1 MYGGVWEETKPLSYG
16 WSVSGPM
23 APEAQD
29 LSRDVV
35 FQLLSSPRRRF
46 VLYYLREH
54 GGETELEDIT
64 RALAAWETGKPAE
77 DLGDDDEKRVY
88 VSLYQTHIPK
98 LEENGIVEYD
108 PDTTRVSLTDA
119 ADQVDRYLT
128 VRESPVPWQTVY
140 LTVAVAALALT
151 GLVTYGVGPFAD
163 LNHAVLSAVVV
174 TSFSLLAIG
183 QFVYDNYL
191 DRSIPEELEPE

>member
-1 MYGGVWEETKPLSYG
+1 
-16 WSVSGPM
+16 M
-23 APEAQD
+23 AREDQD

-54 GGETELEDIT
+54 GGETELEDLT
-64 RALAAWETGKPAE
+64 RALAAWETGKPAA

-88 VSLYQTHIPK
+88 VSLYQTHVPK

-108 PDTTRVSLTDA
+108 ADSTTVSLTDA

-128 VRESPVPWQTVY
+128 VQDSPVPWQTVY
-140 LTVAVAALALT
+140 LAVAAVALVLT
-151 GLVTYGVGPFAD
+151 AVVTYGVGPFAQV
-163 LNHAVLSAVVV
+163 NHAVVTGVVV
-174 TSFSLLAIG
+174 ASFALLAVS

>member
-1 MYGGVWEETKPLSYG
+1 MYGGVWEETKSLSYG
-16 WSVSGPM
+16 WSVSGLM
-23 APEAQD
+23 SREAQD

-54 GGETELEDIT
+54 GGETELEDLT
-64 RALAAWETGKPAE
+64 RALAAWETDKPVE
-77 DLGDDDEKRVY
+77 ELGDDDEKRVY

-108 PDTTRVSLTDA
+108 GDTTRVSLTDA

-128 VRESPVPWQTVY
+128 VRESSVPWQTVY
-140 LTVAVAALALT
+140 LSFAGVALALT
-151 GLVTYGVGPFAD
+151 GLVTYGVGPFST
-163 LNHAVLSAVVV
+163 LNHAVVSMVVV
-174 TSFSLLAIG
+174 VSFALLAVG

-191 DRSIPEELEPE
+191 DRSIPEEVVPE